1 MTADDWEPLPPEQL
15 CRHPGELAAPP
26 AAAAPARPAAQPS
39 ASPSP
44 PSPPSSPPPAAPD
57 PAAEHALFALKQ
69 RLQQKGKGRSLIAEV
84 QHREQRQQR
93 QQAARGVASL
103 QATLVRLEVPAAPPP
118 APPPPPECAVDERAS
133 DLDARELEPWFL
145 ELPPGERQRLRTV
158 WWQERHRDDHAL
170 QGLRRRLQRAA
181 SYGAMVLGGL
191 GVLQSLMLGG
201 LHTVLPLAVLGAI
214 AAVIAELGG
223 GGRFLYAALGPV
235 AWVAVMGPIVL
246 VTPFA
251 MPGVLLAA
259 YGFGAIGMD
268 GEMRRSAG
276 FADQL
281 PPTPP
286 AAPDATAPAPA
297 PAAVP
302 PAAAPA
308 AAAPAARR

>member
-15 CRHPGELAAPP
+15 CRHPGELGALPSAAAPAP
-26 AAAAPARPAAQPS
+26 PGAPPARPAAPPVPS
-39 ASPSP
+39 
-44 PSPPSSPPPAAPD
+44 PPAAPD
-57 PAAEHALFALKQ
+57 PAAEQALFALKQ
-69 RLQQKGKGRSLIAEV
+69 RLQQQGKGRSLIAAV

-103 QATLVRLEVPAAPPP
+103 QATLVHIEAPAAPASP
-118 APPPPPECAVDERAS
+118 PPPPPECTVDERAS
-133 DLDARELEPWFL
+133 DFDARELEPWFR
-145 ELPPGERQRLRTV
+145 ELPDTERQRLRTV
-158 WWQERHRDDHAL
+158 WWHERHRDDHAL
-170 QGLRRRLQRAA
+170 QGLRVRLQRAA

-191 GVLQSLMLGG
+191 GLLQSLMLGG
-201 LHTVLPLAVLGAI
+201 FQTVLPLAVLGAI

-276 FADQL
+276 FVDQL